1 MTQSPAAAF
10 VSTRLITDDLD
21 AMVAFYEQLTGTT
34 AVRPAPVFAE
44 IVTPTATLALG
55 STATVPLFA
64 PGSAEAAANRSAI
77 LELLVDDVD
86 AEYARLAALGTAF
99 VAEPALMPWGNR
111 VFFLRDPDQNLVGVF
126 SPVSAEA
133 VERFAGRYGRYGR

>member
-1 MTQSPAAAF
+1 MTQSPGPAF
-10 VSTRLITDDLD
+10 VSIRLITDDLD

-34 AVRPAPVFAE
+34 ALRPAPVFAE
-44 IVTPTATLALG
+44 IVTPTATLAIG

-86 AEYARLAALGTAF
+86 AEYARLAALGTEF
-99 VAEPALMPWGNR
+99 VAGPALMPWGNR

-133 VERFAGRYGRYGR
+133 VERFAGRYGR